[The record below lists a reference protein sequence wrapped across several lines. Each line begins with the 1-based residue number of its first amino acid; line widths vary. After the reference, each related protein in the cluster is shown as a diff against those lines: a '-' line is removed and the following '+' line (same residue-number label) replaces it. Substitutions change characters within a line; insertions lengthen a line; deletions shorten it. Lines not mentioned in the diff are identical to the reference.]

1 MRRNGQD
8 KKYRKIKKEA
18 KSRQKISKNKNRD
31 RERRREWRFGK
42 EIDIV
47 KANQTE
53 SKNHMKYFRLPFLL
67 FKATSAIFFAI
78 VPDTIARDE

>member
-47 KANQTE
+47 KAN
-53 SKNHMKYFRLPFLL
+53 
-67 FKATSAIFFAI
+67 
-78 VPDTIARDE
+78 